1 MIKVLT
7 IIKNLMDELN
17 ISYTFDEWD
26 NDIVISEQPQ
36 FIGEITEVPT
46 SDEDGKNEYS
56 FILTGY
62 GANYGQLFF
71 VSNELKNRFKT
82 SSIIDGVVIKYDN
95 TITISNDT
103 DGVKQI
109 QINLKIMEW
118 SV

>member
-7 IIKNLMDELN
+7 IIKNLMDEMN

-26 NDIVISEQPQ
+26 NDIIIAEKPQ
-36 FIGEITEVPT
+36 FIGEISEIPT

-62 GANYGQLFF
+62 GTNYEQLLF
-71 VSNELKNRFKT
+71 VSKELKSKFKT
-82 SSIIDGVVIKYDN
+82 SSIIDNVVIKYDN
-95 TITISNDT
+95 TVTVVNQT
-103 DGVKQI
+103 NGVKQI
-109 QINLKIMEW
+109 QINLKITDW

>member
-7 IIKNLMDELN
+7 IIKNLMDEMN
-17 ISYTFDEWD
+17 ITYTFDEWD

-36 FIGEITEVPT
+36 FVGEISEIPT
-46 SDEDGKNEYS
+46 LDEDGKNEYS

-62 GANYGQLFF
+62 GTNYDQLFL
-71 VSNELKNRFKT
+71 VSNELKNKFKT
-82 SSIIDGVVIKYDN
+82 SSIIDKAVIKYDN
-95 TITISNDT
+95 TITVINET

-109 QINLKIMEW
+109 QINLKIIDW